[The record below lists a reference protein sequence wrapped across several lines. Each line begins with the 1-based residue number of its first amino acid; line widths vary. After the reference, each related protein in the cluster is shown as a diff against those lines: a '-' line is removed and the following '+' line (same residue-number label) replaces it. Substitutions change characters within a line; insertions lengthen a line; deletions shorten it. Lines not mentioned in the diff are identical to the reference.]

1 MKKSIQQLSFLS
13 VFILAI
19 FTFQG
24 CSEESSIT
32 EPITE
37 IKTQTPFELYLT
49 DCPFEAEEVNVE
61 IIGVVLEDKDGVRE
75 TLTTESGIFNL
86 LNFTDGIDVLLAYG
100 NISLD
105 NLKIIYIE
113 LGGQNTIVVD
123 GETFPL
129 DLVEDNIVKINVDL
143 DRLDQVEFLVD
154 FFACTSI
161 IENANGFFLKPVIKF
176 IGDRDKDVNLV
187 EDLIE
192 GFEKC
197 YELVFPIS
205 LVNKEDETV
214 TANNRAELIE
224 ILIDNEIKDAVF
236 PINLLNVNGNPIQV
250 YSLADASIIKD
261 CALNEEEDEEDDEEI
276 DELLDLLNKLDKCYD
291 IVFPIS
297 LLDESNNAL
306 EATNVEELIFIFE
319 SNTIENV
326 VFPIQLIDT
335 NGSTINI
342 NEAFEIAFLDLD
354 C

>member
-13 VFILAI
+13 VLILAI
-19 FTFQG
+19 FIFQG
-24 CSEESSIT
+24 CAKENSVT

-37 IKTQTPFELYLT
+37 IKTQSPFELYLT

-61 IIGVVLEDKDGVRE
+61 IIGVVLEDRDGEKE
-75 TLTTESGIFNL
+75 TLTTDSGIFNL
-86 LNFTDGIDVLLAYG
+86 LNFTDGIDILLAYG

-105 NLKIIYIE
+105 NLKNIYIE
-113 LGGQNTIVVD
+113 LGSQNTIVVD

-129 DLVEDNIVKINVDL
+129 QLVEDNIVKINVNL

-176 IGDRDKDVNLV
+176 IGERDTDVELV
-187 EDLIE
+187 EDFIE

-205 LVNKEDETV
+205 LINKDDETL
-214 TANNRAELIE
+214 TATSRTALIE
-224 ILIDNEIKDAVF
+224 ILITNEIKDAVF
-236 PINLLNVNGNPIQV
+236 PINLLDVNGDPVQV
-250 YSLADASIIKD
+250 NSLADARIIKD
-261 CALNEEEDEEDDEEI
+261 CELREEEEEEEEI
-276 DELLDLLNKLDKCYD
+276 DELMDLLNKLEECYD

-297 LLDESNNAL
+297 LLDENNNSI
-306 EATNVEELIFIFE
+306 EANNVNELIIIFE

-326 VFPIQLIDT
+326 EFPIQLIDGD
-335 NGSTINI
+335 GSTINI
-342 NEAFEIAFLDLD
+342 NQALDLALLDLD